1 MDNTNELVVAPIG
14 EERVWGLMG
23 SGRGELCIVVVIHD
37 QQANQ
42 LPEGWTCEERTR
54 SYGAS
59 VGTRDFYFY
68 SPKGKCYRSLKKV
81 YESLGW
87 A

>member
-1 MDNTNELVVAPIG
+1 M
-14 EERVWGLMG
+14 
-23 SGRGELCIVVVIHD
+23 
-37 QQANQ
+37 
-42 LPEGWTCEERTR
+42 PEGWTCEERTR
-54 SYGAS
+54 KYGAS